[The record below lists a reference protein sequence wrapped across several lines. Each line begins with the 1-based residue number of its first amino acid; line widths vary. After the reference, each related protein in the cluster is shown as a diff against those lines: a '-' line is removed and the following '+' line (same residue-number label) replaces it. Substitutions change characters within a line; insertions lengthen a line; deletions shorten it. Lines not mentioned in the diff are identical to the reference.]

1 MAVPRCRPR
10 CGGDVTGTPATGA
23 IRDLTVDG
31 VRLSVREWGEPAGRP
46 LLFWHP
52 LGTVTSGAWLTELA
66 PVLVREGWHPVA
78 PDGPGFGA
86 SEPVPAEQMGL
97 DRLAG
102 LMWGVADQL
111 GLHQP
116 VVMGHSWGGVVALRA
131 AAERPADV
139 SALVLLDSGHLDY
152 ADYPESR
159 PGQSLDDRAN
169 EVEGR
174 LEVWADRAALHA
186 DVAGDLRRPVTDLLL
201 AAVEPAVRP
210 RHDGAL
216 LPVVSARTMAGARHG
231 MVRER
236 SSARWPAIA
245 EAGLPVLLL
254 LADEPP
260 EVRERNASAAERMAA
275 AVPQLEA
282 RVMTGWGHDLVGDG
296 GPALAE
302 AVVDWLDDVRPEEL
316 RPPRR

>member
-1 MAVPRCRPR
+1 MTETPP
-10 CGGDVTGTPATGA
+10 TGRLRT
-23 IRDLTVDG
+23 LEVDG
-31 VRLSVREWGEPAGRP
+31 VRLAVREWGDPTGRP

-52 LGTVTSGAWLTELA
+52 MGTVTSGAWLTELA

-78 PDGPGFGA
+78 PDGPGFGG
-86 SEPVPAEQMGL
+86 SEPVPAEQLGV

-102 LMWGVADQL
+102 LLWGVADRL
-111 GLHQP
+111 GLDRP

-139 SALVLLDSGHLDY
+139 EALVLLDSGHLDY
-152 ADYPESR
+152 ADHPGSQ
-159 PGQSLDDRAN
+159 PGQSLEDRAS

-186 DVAGDLRRPVTDLLL
+186 DVAADVRRPVTDLLL
-201 AAVEPAVRP
+201 AALDPAVRP

-216 LPVVSARTMAGARHG
+216 VPVVSARTVAGARHG

-236 SSARWPAIA
+236 SSARWPALA
-245 EAGLPVLLL
+245 EGGVPVLLL
-254 LADEPP
+254 LADEPA
-260 EVRERNASAAERMAA
+260 EVRERNASGAARMAA
-275 AVPQLEA
+275 AVPRLDA

-296 GPALAE
+296 GPALADV
-302 AVVDWLDDVRPEEL
+302 VVDWLDDVRPAGL

>member
-1 MAVPRCRPR
+1 MTETPP
-10 CGGDVTGTPATGA
+10 TGRLRTL
-23 IRDLTVDG
+23 DVDG
-31 VRLSVREWGEPAGRP
+31 VRLTVREWGEPTGRP

-66 PVLVREGWHPVA
+66 PVLVRDGWHPVA

-86 SEPVPAEQMGL
+86 SEPMPPEEMAVA
-97 DRLAG
+97 RLAG
-102 LMWGVADQL
+102 LAWGVADAL
-111 GLHQP
+111 ALDRP
-116 VVMGHSWGGVVALRA
+116 VLVGHSWGGVVMSSA
-131 AAERPADV
+131 AAARPADV
-139 SALVLLDSGHLDY
+139 EALVLLDSGQLDY
-152 ADYPESR
+152 GDDERARPE
-159 PGQSLDDRAN
+159 QSLDDRTAD
-169 EVEGR
+169 VEGQ

-201 AAVEPAVRP
+201 AALEPAVRTRP
-210 RHDGAL
+210 DGAL
-216 LPVVSARTMAGARHG
+216 VPVVSARTVAGARHG

-236 SSARWPAIA
+236 TSDGWPALA
-245 EAGLPVLLL
+245 TAGLPVLLL

-260 EVRERNASAAERMAA
+260 DVRDRNRAAADRMAA
-275 AVPQLEA
+275 AVPSLDV

-302 AVVDWLDDVRPEEL
+302 EIARWLAGLPL